1 MLGKSQEAVRGALE
15 TIRQALPFALRG
27 IDSDNGSEFINQHLY
42 RYCQAQAMQFT
53 RGRPYQK
60 DDNAHIEQKNWTH
73 VRRLLGYVRY
83 DTAGAREAIN
93 DLYRNE
99 LRRFQN
105 LFLRSVKLA
114 HKERVG
120 SRLRRRYEAPQTPL
134 RRLQACGAADP
145 GQVAEL
151 RRLRARLDPFQLSAS
166 IDAKLKAIFALSRE
180 APAPSRA
187 PRPQASAPAQAV
199 PDAPAVPRPALGRP
213 GDRGPSSSDSRKN
226 GRPRAVEMT
235 RRGKRG
241 KLQKPRRVSHAS
253 LRAWE
258 SGQKPNAGFPHS
270 HSADGY
276 G

>member
-1 MLGKSQEAVRGALE
+1 
-15 TIRQALPFALRG
+15 
-27 IDSDNGSEFINQHLY
+27 
-42 RYCQAQAMQFT
+42 MQFT

-83 DTAGAREAIN
+83 DTAEARETIN

-105 LFLRSVKLA
+105 LFLPSVKLA

-134 RRLQACGAADP
+134 QRWAACEAADP
-145 GQVAEL
+145 GPVAEL

-180 APAPSRA
+180 AP
-187 PRPQASAPAQAV
+187 RPQASAPAQAV
-199 PDAPAVPRPALGRP
+199 PDAPAVPRPAPGRP
-213 GDRGPSSSDSRKN
+213 GDRGPSSSDSRRN
-226 GRPRAVEMT
+226 GMPRAVEMT

-241 KLQKPRRVSHAS
+241 KLQKPRRVSHAF